1 MIALLRQPLT
11 WVAVLAAA
19 AVSFAAVVVMRGG
32 DAVPLAAAAGDPH
45 ARSTMS
51 DAERTRALN
60 AIETVSAST
69 SKAELIAKGREL
81 FRSNALAKSGESCQ
95 GCHTDGGAN
104 ADIGTTPHPQG
115 PSDFT
120 GPRDPPS
127 LYGVANTAPYF
138 WNGDVATLNEVSL
151 ATIANHFADGTTPD
165 PNPIPGTD
173 LTVAKAAAALTA
185 YMETFEAP
193 EGEFSQGTL
202 SESARRGQVLFQ
214 GKANCV
220 ACHIGPEFSDNRVHD
235 IFVPQKGPGDNDFGA
250 KKPPV
255 AGDPLPPGINF
266 PTDGKCPRPAFQ
278 FPGPPPEPIPP
289 GDPLWCAFN
298 TPTLLGVGRTG
309 PYMHNGKFAT
319 LAEVVQFYTTQSIVS
334 PLGLSLQE
342 QADLV
347 EFLTSL

>member
-1 MIALLRQPLT
+1 MIAVLRQPLI

-19 AVSFAAVVVMRGG
+19 AVAFAAVVVTRGD
-32 DAVPLAAAAGDPH
+32 DAVPAAAAGDPH

-69 SKAELIAKGREL
+69 SRAELIAKGREL
-81 FRSNALAKSGESCQ
+81 FRSNPLAKSGESCQ

-151 ATIANHFADGTTPD
+151 ATIANHFADGTD
-165 PNPIPGTD
+165 GTIEAANMSVD
-173 LTVAKAAAALTA
+173 EAAAALTA

-202 SESARRGQVLFQ
+202 SDAARRGQVLFQ

-235 IFVPQKGPGDNDFGA
+235 IFVPQNGPGANDFGA
-250 KKPPV
+250 KKPPTV
-255 AGDPLPPGINF
+255 AAPPAVPF
-266 PTDGKCPRPAFQ
+266 PTTGVCPKPAYVL
-278 FPGPPPEPIPP
+278 PTPPPEIVPP

-309 PYMHNGKFAT
+309 PYMHNGTFAT
-319 LAEVVQFYTTQSIVS
+319 LADVVQFYTTNSIVA
-334 PLGLSLQE
+334 PLGLTVQE

-347 EFLTSL
+347 EFLKSL

>member
-1 MIALLRQPLT
+1 MIAVLRQPLT
-11 WVAVLAAA
+11 WVALLAAA
-19 AVSFAAVVVMRGG
+19 AVAFAAVVVTRG
-32 DAVPLAAAAGDPH
+32 DEVVPVAAAQGDPH

-51 DAERTRALN
+51 GAERTRALN

-69 SKAELIAKGREL
+69 SQAELVAKGRQL

-151 ATIANHFADGTTPD
+151 ATIANHFADGTD
-165 PNPIPGTD
+165 GTVD
-173 LTVAKAAAALTA
+173 AANMSVAEAAAALTA
-185 YMETFEAP
+185 YMKTFEAP
-193 EGEFSQGTL
+193 EGDFSQGTL
-202 SESARRGQVLFQ
+202 SDAARRGQVLFQ

-220 ACHIGPEFSDNRVHD
+220 ACHIGPEFTDNRVHD
-235 IFVPQKGPGDNDFGA
+235 IFVPQVVMPGGANATDFGA
-250 KKPPV
+250 KKPPTV
-255 AGDPLPPGINF
+255 ASPPAVPF
-266 PTDGKCPRPAFQ
+266 PTTGVCPKPAYVL
-278 FPGPPPEPIPP
+278 PEPPPELVPP

-309 PYMHNGKFAT
+309 PYMHNGTFAT
-319 LAEVVQFYTTQSIVS
+319 LGAVVQFYTTSSIVA
-334 PLGLSLQE
+334 PLGLTVEE

-347 EFLTSL
+347 KFLEAL